1 MITSKIRRLVVIPIG
16 YNVTENGVEDLRLK
30 NRDGSLKLLPIDQF
44 PSQHFMQNEDGWVM
58 NDIAA
63 YERAQSDSL
72 ARAILQRCPV
82 LADSSKDDGL
92 TVDERLKEIIP
103 ASASSPAEFVQVS
116 KHIASVRYSRAM
128 EKQRAVN
135 VREAKIVAAKA
146 AAAKNPKM
154 EDIQPDRE

>member
-1 MITSKIRRLVVIPIG
+1 MITSKIRRSVVIPIG
-16 YNVTENGVEDLRLK
+16 YILSENGVEDIRLK
-30 NRDGSLKLLPIDQF
+30 NKDRSLKLLPIDQF
-44 PSQHFMQNEDGWVM
+44 PSQPFMQNEDGWVM

-63 YERAQSDSL
+63 YERAQNDSL

-128 EKQRAVN
+128 EKQRVIN
-135 VREAKIVAAKA
+135 ERVAKAAAAKA

-154 EDIQPDRE
+154 EDIQPDKE

>member
-1 MITSKIRRLVVIPIG
+1 MITSKIRRSVIIPIG
-16 YNVTENGVEDLRLK
+16 YNVTSDGVVDVRLK
-30 NRDGSLKLLPIDQF
+30 NKDGSLKRLPIDQF
-44 PSQHFMQNEDGWVM
+44 PSQPFMQNEDGWVM

-63 YERAQSDSL
+63 YERAQNDSL

-103 ASASSPAEFVQVS
+103 AGASSPAEFIQVS

-128 EKQRAVN
+128 EKQREINARV
-135 VREAKIVAAKA
+135 AKAAAAKA

-154 EDIQPDRE
+154 EDIQPDKE